1 MKVFRNLATTACLIT
16 RILNIRKIRDTHSSF
31 IESVFRLG
39 RGGDVLRQDEAGGR
53 EGSDCYESRE
63 RDMHFNAG
71 MLRY

>member
-1 MKVFRNLATTACLIT
+1 MFNHK
-16 RILNIRKIRDTHSSF
+16 NIEYQKIRDTHSGF

-63 RDMHFNAG
+63 RDMHFNVE